1 MQGLKVITHKT
12 YTYETSDG
20 REFDDRQ
27 EAQEWQEKVS
37 LLENVRMLDF
47 TEKPTKNFEDVCYVY
62 IETEEQA
69 RAYNEIQKYIGLCAQ
84 VKGPGYYRY
93 DERKD
98 DFVEV
103 KSELEKLQHIVDIL
117 SQDYRRK
124 RHETND

>member
-1 MQGLKVITHKT
+1 MSELKVITHKT

-20 REFDDRQ
+20 QEFDDKQ
-27 EAQEWQEKVS
+27 EAMEWQETLS
-37 LLENVRMLDF
+37 LLENIRMLDAS
-47 TEKPTKNFEDVCYVY
+47 EQPTKIFDYTCYVR

-69 RAYNEIQKYIGLCAQ
+69 QAYNKIQKGIGLCAQ

-93 DERKD
+93 DEIKG

-117 SQDYRRK
+117 S
-124 RHETND
+124 

>member
-1 MQGLKVITHKT
+1 MQGLKIITHET

-20 REFDDRQ
+20 QEFDDKQ
-27 EAQEWQEKVS
+27 EAMEWQEKLS
-37 LLENVRMLDF
+37 LLENVRMLDAS
-47 TEKPTKNFEDVCYVY
+47 ERPTKAFDCTYYVR

-69 RAYNEIQKYIGLCAQ
+69 QAYNQIQKDIGLGAQ

-117 SQDYRRK
+117 S
-124 RHETND
+124 

>member
-1 MQGLKVITHKT
+1 MPDLKIIKHTT

-20 REFDDRQ
+20 QEFDDKQ
-27 EAQEWQEKVS
+27 EAEEWQEKLS
-37 LLENVRMLDF
+37 LLENIRMLDF
-47 TEKPTKNFEDVCYVY
+47 TEKPTKNFEDVYYVY

-69 RAYNEIQKYIGLCAQ
+69 QAYNKIQKDIGLGAQ

-103 KSELEKLQHIVDIL
+103 KSELERLQHIVDIL
-117 SQDYRRK
+117 S
-124 RHETND
+124 